1 MSELNPSDQRFVDQA
16 IRRQALFLKLSI
28 ASVFVGLFT
37 LGLASWRAVQGES
50 WGPSFV
56 IAILILL
63 NGRQNLRQH
72 KYARALRAL
81 GAGSV
86 DLKTGDDGQVV

>member
-16 IRRQALFLKLSI
+16 IRRQTLFLRLSI
-28 ASVFVGLFT
+28 VSVFVGLIT
-37 LGLASWRAVQGES
+37 LALAGWRYVQGDP
-50 WGPSFV
+50 WGSSFV
-56 IAILILL
+56 ISILILL

-86 DLKTGDDGQVV
+86 DLKTGDHG

>member
-1 MSELNPSDQRFVDQA
+1 MSVLDSKQQRFVDQA
-16 IRRQALFLKLSI
+16 IRRERLFLILSGV
-28 ASVFVGLFT
+28 SVVVGLSAM
-37 LGLASWRAVQGES
+37 GLAVWRGASGVQA
-50 WGPSFV
+50 GPTFV

-72 KYARALRAL
+72 KYARALRTL

-86 DLKTGDDGQVV
+86 ELEACDDGQVV

>member
-1 MSELNPSDQRFVDQA
+1 MSQLNPSDQRFVDQA
-16 IRRQALFLKLSI
+16 IRRQRLFFRLSMV
-28 ASVFVGLFT
+28 SVVVGFLTF
-37 LGLASWRAVQGES
+37 GMAGWRYVQGDP

-63 NGRQNLRQH
+63 NGRQNLRQY

-86 DLKTGDDGQVV
+86 DLETGDDGQVV